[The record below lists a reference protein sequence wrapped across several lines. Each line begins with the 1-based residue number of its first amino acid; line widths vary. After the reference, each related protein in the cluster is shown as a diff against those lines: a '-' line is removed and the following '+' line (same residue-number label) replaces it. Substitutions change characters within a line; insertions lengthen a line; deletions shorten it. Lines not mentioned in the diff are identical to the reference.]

1 MRARVAYISS
11 LGTTAILVA
20 AALLMLAVVGAIVT
34 FKGWPGAA
42 NADGVRSVPLPPS
55 FTRASATLVAAR
67 PHRRAGLVR
76 SAALA
81 ARVGGRRL
89 STAGLVKQTG
99 PGAGGVAGVV
109 KVTSGPGPSMH
120 GVFPQ
125 PAQPIPSFPP
135 PSGRNPVTVQLPQGA
150 SGGGSST
157 ILPVELPN
165 PGSVAPV
172 TGQVGTTVEHVTSQV
187 PAPVNV
193 VEHVRDVLPI
203 H

>member
-20 AALLMLAVVGAIVT
+20 AALLMLAVVGAIVA

-67 PHRRAGLVR
+67 QHRPAGLVR
-76 SAALA
+76 SATVA
-81 ARVGGRRL
+81 ARLGGGKL
-89 STAGLVKQTG
+89 STVGLVKQVG
-99 PGAGGVAGVV
+99 PGGAVAGVV
-109 KVTSGPGPSMH
+109 KVTGGPGPSMH

-125 PAQPIPSFPP
+125 PTHPIPSFPA
-135 PSGRNPVTVQLPQGA
+135 PSGRNPVTVQLPQTT
-150 SGGGSST
+150 SGGGSNT
-157 ILPVELPN
+157 TVPVQIPN
-165 PGSVAPV
+165 PTGVAPV
-172 TGQVGTTVEHVTSQV
+172 TGQVGTTVEQVTSHV
-187 PAPVNV
+187 PAPSSA
-193 VEHVRDVLPI
+193 VEQVRDVLPI